1 MPSFTTPAIVIRRAD
16 YSDYDRMIT
25 LFSPELGRVEAI
37 ARGCRRPKSPLVN
50 AVEPFTSGEFQLFSH
65 RERNSLEQCQISESY
80 FELRADYDRLR
91 HGVYWLK
98 LLDTAILPDT
108 PAPDLF
114 IITLRALAHL
124 NYGELPPE
132 LVTFAFECHFMR
144 LMGLSPRMDSCVRC
158 GRPIDGDCRFDAD
171 LGGAVCVDCRCSP
184 SDSAD
189 PRNRGYAAGSLIGSA
204 APSPAPKLSNGARR
218 ILMKTPRTQF
228 DKFQLLSSRPEWP
241 EAARFMRSW
250 VNLRMRMDRFAPPL
264 VESANG
270 V

>member
-1 MPSFTTPAIVIRRAD
+1 MPSFTTPAIVIRRTD

-80 FELRADYDRLR
+80 FELRSDYDKLR

-171 LGGAVCVDCRCSP
+171 LGGAICLSC
-184 SDSAD
+184 
-189 PRNRGYAAGSLIGSA
+189 
-204 APSPAPKLSNGARR
+204 PSPAPRLSNGARR

-228 DKFQLLSSRPEWP
+228 DKFQLLANRPEWP

-264 VESANG
+264 VESAKEP
-270 V
+270 